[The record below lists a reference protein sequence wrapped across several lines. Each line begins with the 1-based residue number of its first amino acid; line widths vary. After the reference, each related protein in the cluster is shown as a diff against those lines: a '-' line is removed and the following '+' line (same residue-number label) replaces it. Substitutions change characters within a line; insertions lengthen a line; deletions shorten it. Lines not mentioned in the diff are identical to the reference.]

1 MAKETKKYP
10 FEDQEE
16 SNWHPAEI
24 RRRDIQKLLE
34 NTKKL
39 AETYGSFLEI
49 KRGLIDCNIAKSLT
63 ISIAILARER
73 VFFTTSA
80 RSFAASANAPIS
92 PALAI

>member
-1 MAKETKKYP
+1 MEKETKKNP
-10 FEDQEE
+10 FVDQEE

-49 KRGLIDCNIAKSLT
+49 KREGWEKMLESKR
-63 ISIAILARER
+63 RELER
-73 VFFTTSA
+73 KIKEQ
-80 RSFAASANAPIS
+80 NG
-92 PALAI
+92 